1 LVRSVVTLPTTKAR
15 IIGASILSILGNYT
29 TWLNIAFLIIA
40 LLRVGRRRA
49 ITRTVGIDSD
59 NGGLVSQKRPR

>member
-1 LVRSVVTLPTTKAR
+1 VRSVVTLPTTKAR
-15 IIGASILSILGNYT
+15 IIGASILGNYT